1 MMSCPVSAAWTCLVL
16 SLYCTNHGPS
26 CDAVLLGHITTA
38 ASLPGMENDFHLET
52 PPQGQETTARRRR
65 LPQPAP
71 QHATSLTV
79 EAFAAC
85 PSTLCH
91 RGRRQHA
98 APHPAEE
105 TIDVGP
111 RRTLQPPT
119 RRSPPPRPMLPKN
132 SRRHEP
138 QHCRP
143 SRATAFDRGTARSTR
158 PRPPMVSATT
168 GAQPTAPPRWPPKRQ
183 GHHQGGTG
191 RGDMRPPTVP
201 HRRHRCHP
209 TSIGTSTT
217 RRLAAPC

>member
-1 MMSCPVSAAWTCLVL
+1 MMSCSVSAAWTRLVL

-91 RGRRQHA
+91 RGRRRHA

-132 SRRHEP
+132 SRRHEL

-168 GAQPTAPPRWPPKRQ
+168 GHNPLHRRDGHQSAKDTTKAEQGGGICDHRPYLTAGTDATRPPSAQAPP
-183 GHHQGGTG
+183 G
-191 RGDMRPPTVP
+191 
-201 HRRHRCHP
+201 
-209 TSIGTSTT
+209 
-217 RRLAAPC
+217 A